1 MFRKRALD
9 FDNYAIWMNYLQTE
23 AAKANQLYLSSSILF
38 IHEKIILL
46 SYCHRAYPFV
56 VRQWQNATRP
66 GKKGHQPASWP
77 SEKSN
82 WYKISGT
89 FRARPP
95 EKEFKYNETL
105 SLRASS
111 KGAFRTL

>member
-1 MFRKRALD
+1 
-9 FDNYAIWMNYLQTE
+9 MNYLQTE
-23 AAKANQLYLSSSILF
+23 ATKANQLYLSSSILF

-46 SYCHRAYPFV
+46 SYCYRAYPFV

-66 GKKGHQPASWP
+66 GKKDHQPASW
-77 SEKSN
+77 SGEKSYG
-82 WYKISGT
+82 YKISGA
-89 FRARPP
+89 FRTGPA
-95 EKEFKYNETL
+95 EKEYKYNKTL